1 VAVIAWELDVA
12 FPPAEVAAGVR
23 QLLADRGLAVRV
35 DEDASGV
42 WTFTSGGLRIDV
54 SPLPKGRPTSVRLHS
69 RTLLRVCGDGA
80 LADTLKSAI
89 RLEFL
94 RVTG

>member
-1 VAVIAWELDVA
+1 MG

-23 QLLADRGLAVRV
+23 QLLADRGLIVRV

-42 WTFTSGGLRIDV
+42 WTFTSDGIRIEV
-54 SPLPKGRPTSVRLHS
+54 SPLPKGRPTSFLFHPRTRL
-69 RTLLRVCGDGA
+69 RLGGEGP

-89 RLEFL
+89 RLKFL